1 MTYTD
6 ELVQQIR
13 EKKERQRQAKLLDRK
28 LAVQANQDFN
38 QFYKFSHDDI
48 PVVKETS
55 PQKNKVDS
63 TP

>member
-48 PVVKETS
+48 PAVKETS
-55 PQKNKVDS
+55 PQKSKVDS